1 MSNYIKVVQSRR
13 FIAPSLV
20 VGLVVLVYANSIDN
34 SFHYDDLHV
43 LVENPHIEDVSLIP
57 SFFTDPALFSRDAD
71 KGMYRPL
78 LLTSFALNYLWSGRQ
93 VYSYH
98 LVNILVHAATSLLVW
113 FLLGSMNVNG
123 SFRLL
128 GALLFALHP
137 IGTEPVNYISSRS
150 ELMVGLFVV
159 ASFWLYERSWA
170 SGWTAYI
177 GSVGCFALGLLAKS
191 VAIALP
197 ALILVRDFTAGRSIM
212 RSWQRYLP
220 YGFCSVVYL
229 VLVSSF
235 LRKAVLDAPVRS
247 WDVQL
252 GTQIKAWIYYAKLL
266 FFPIGL
272 NVHHQFFESDIG
284 PVTILFLLLLLSFAV
299 AVSSPGGRRGVR
311 LFGLL
316 WFAITLAPASLVPLY
331 VLVND
336 HRLYLPLI
344 GLIIVGSSIPSAQ
357 LRRLQMPLIVL
368 LVLLGS
374 LVVRRNDVW
383 ENEHTLWSDAARKSP
398 YPLIPVAYVHLGNYA
413 KDAGRMS
420 EAVGYFQQALE
431 VDPEHTAALNNLAT
445 VFDAMGD
452 QARAIAIYER
462 LLHLKKNAMEVRY
475 NLARALQRS
484 GHSERAR
491 GVYLTIPDT
500 SVHFEL
506 VANNLGTLH
515 ETESRSD
522 SALFYY
528 GRALA
533 VNPATKDATENFN
546 RLAQQ
551 LLQTGRDADVESVC
565 ASLLAGYAPTAE
577 AQFFRSVALFQQRRY
592 SESTDQNQRL
602 VAEFPGFEL
611 GFLQLANVLESAG
624 RKKEA
629 VLAYRRLLS
638 LSQDPNMSR
647 RAKVRLQRL
656 TKPGDNE

>member
-1 MSNYIKVVQSRR
+1 MISYFEALQSRR
-13 FIAPSLV
+13 LLAPLV
-20 VGLVVLVYANSIDN
+20 VAGLVVLVYVNSIDN

-71 KGMYRPL
+71 KAMYRPL
-78 LLTSFALNYLWSGRQ
+78 LLASFALNYAWSDRQ

-98 LVNILVHAATSLLVW
+98 VVNILMHATTSLLVW
-113 FLLGSMNVNG
+113 FLLKALRVNS
-123 SFRLL
+123 SFRLV
-128 GALLFALHP
+128 GTLLFALHP
-137 IGTEPVNYISSRS
+137 IATEPVNYISSRS

-170 SGWTAYI
+170 SGWAALV
-177 GSVGCFALGLLAKS
+177 GSVLCFALGLLAKS
-191 VAIALP
+191 VGIALP
-197 ALILVRDFTAGRSIM
+197 ALIFARDLSAGRSITKA
-212 RSWQRYLP
+212 WPRYVP
-220 YGFCSVVYL
+220 YCICSVVYI
-229 VLVSSF
+229 VLMSSF

-252 GTQIKAWIYYAKLL
+252 ETQIKAWVYYVKLL
-266 FFPIGL
+266 CFPMGL
-272 NVHHQFFESDIG
+272 NVHHQFFESELV
-284 PVTILFLLLLLSFAV
+284 PLALLFFLCLLSFAV
-299 AVSSPGGRRGVR
+299 AVAAPGVQRGVR
-311 LFGLL
+311 LFGLF
-316 WFAITLAPASLVPLY
+316 WFAITLAPASVVPLY

-344 GLIIVGSSIPSAQ
+344 GLIIIGSSIPSSQ

-368 LVLLGS
+368 VVLLGL
-374 LVVRRNDVW
+374 LVVRRNGIW

-398 YPLIPVAYVHLGNYA
+398 HPLVPVAYVHLGNYA
-413 KDAGRMS
+413 KDEGRLA
-420 EAVGYFQQALE
+420 EAVSYFEQALE
-431 VDPEHTAALNNLAT
+431 IDPDHTAALNNLAT

-452 QARAIAIYER
+452 QEQSIAIYER
-462 LLHLKKNAMEVRY
+462 LLHQKKDAMEVRY
-475 NLARALQRS
+475 NLARALQQS
-484 GHSERAR
+484 GHGKRAR

-515 ETESRSD
+515 ETEARAD

-533 VNPATKDATENFN
+533 VNPATKDAVENFN

-592 SESTDQNQRL
+592 GESIEQNHRL
-602 VAEFPGFEL
+602 VADFPTFEL
-611 GFLQLANVLESAG
+611 
-624 RKKEA
+624 
-629 VLAYRRLLS
+629 
-638 LSQDPNMSR
+638 
-647 RAKVRLQRL
+647 
-656 TKPGDNE
+656 

>member
-1 MSNYIKVVQSRR
+1 MSNYLKVVQNRR
-13 FIAPSLV
+13 FLAPSIV
-20 VGLVVLVYANSIDN
+20 AGLVVLVYANSVDN

-78 LLTSFALNYLWSGRQ
+78 LLTSFALNYEWGGRQ

-98 LVNILVHAATSLLVW
+98 VVNILMHAATSLLVW
-113 FLLGSMNVNG
+113 CLLGSMNANG
-123 SFRLL
+123 LFRFF

-170 SGWTAYI
+170 SGRTAYI
-177 GSVGCFALGLLAKS
+177 GSVGCFVFGLLAKS
-191 VAIALP
+191 VGIALP
-197 ALILVRDFTAGRSIM
+197 ALILVRDLTAGRSIA
-212 RSWQRYLP
+212 RTWQRYLP
-220 YGFCSVVYL
+220 YGFCSVLYL
-229 VLVSSF
+229 VLVSSS

-252 GTQIKAWIYYAKLL
+252 GTQIKAWVYYAKLL
-266 FFPIGL
+266 CFPIGL
-272 NVHHQFFESDIG
+272 NVHHQFFESGIG
-284 PVTILFLLLLLSFAV
+284 PVILLFLLLLLSFAV
-299 AVSSPGGRRGVR
+299 AVSSPGDRRGIR

-316 WFAITLAPASLVPLY
+316 WFAITLAPASVVPLY

-344 GLIIVGSSIPSAQ
+344 GLIIIGSSIPPGQ

-368 LVLLGS
+368 VVLLGL

-398 YPLIPVAYVHLGNYA
+398 HPLIPVAYVHLGNYA

-420 EAVGYFQQALE
+420 EAVGYFEQALE
-431 VDPEHTAALNNLAT
+431 VDPEHTAAQNNLAT

-452 QARAIAIYER
+452 QEQAIAIYER
-462 LLHLKKNAMEVRY
+462 LLRQKKDAMEVRY

-515 ETESRSD
+515 EKESRTD

-533 VNPATKDATENFN
+533 VNPETKDAAENFN

-551 LLQTGRDADVESVC
+551 LLQTGSDADVESVC

-577 AQFFRSVALFQQRRY
+577 AQFYRSVALFQQRRY
-592 SESTDQNQRL
+592 SESIDQNQRL
-602 VAEFPGFEL
+602 VADFSTFEI
-611 GFLQLANVLESAG
+611 GFLQLGNVLESAG

-638 LSQDPNMSR
+638 LSQDPDMR
-647 RAKVRLQRL
+647 RRTKARLQQL
-656 TKPGDNE
+656 SEPGDNE